1 MLTFSRETYME
12 RRAALAAALREKGE
26 DGLVLFVGN
35 VDACAQL
42 KAECYRF
49 RQDSSWLYY
58 FGLDEPGLAA
68 TIDLSSG
75 AETLYADDV
84 TEDDIIWIG
93 PQMSVAEK
101 AFEAGVAAHEPASGL
116 DKAVAGALASG
127 RKVLF
132 LPPSRYYNTMR
143 LMELLGLSKEEVAAG
158 SLPLIEAV
166 VKMRLVKTPEEIALI
181 DAACDLGYEM
191 HSTGRDLIRPGVV
204 EGDIVDKMDF
214 IATSKGWGVSF
225 GTIFTQHGEI
235 FHNPSHDKTIEPG
248 RLIVVDAGVEAK
260 SHYASD
266 FTRTYPSGGKFTA
279 KQREI
284 YEIALAA
291 HEKAF
296 SMTAPGIAY
305 RDVHLA
311 AEAVIL
317 EGLASVGIVRGD
329 VPEMV
334 AEGIGGLF
342 LPHGLGH
349 NMGLD
354 VHDMEDLGEDHVGY
368 DPDQKRASRLGLRSL
383 RMARRLVPGNV
394 ITDEPGIYFNVGLIE
409 SWRRSGK
416 GSAFIN
422 YDLLEKEYYDFGGI
436 RIEDDVLVTP
446 TGARR
451 LGSRRLPVTVPEIE
465 SLMQN
470 S

>member
-1 MLTFSRETYME
+1 MFSKETYIV
-12 RRAALAAALREKGE
+12 RRAALAASLREKGE
-26 DGLVLFVGN
+26 SGLVLFVGN
-35 VDACAQL
+35 GEACAQL

-58 FGLDEPGLAA
+58 FGLDEPYLAA
-68 TIDLSSG
+68 TIDLESG

-84 TEDDIIWIG
+84 SEDDIIWIG
-93 PQMSVAEK
+93 PQPSVASK
-101 AFEAGVAAHEPASGL
+101 ADLAGLASFAPSQAL
-116 DKAVAGALASG
+116 DGVVGKALAAG

-132 LPPSRYYNTMR
+132 LPPSRNYNILK
-143 LMELLGLSKEEVAAG
+143 LMELLHISKEEAAAG
-158 SLPLIEAV
+158 CRSLIEAV
-166 VKMRLVKTPEEIALI
+166 IQMRLIKTPEEIALI
-181 DAACDLGYEM
+181 DEACDLGYEM
-191 HSTGRDLIRPGVV
+191 HTVGRDLIRPGVV
-204 EGDIVDKMDF
+204 EGDIVDKMEF
-214 IATSKGWGVSF
+214 IASSKGWGVTF
-225 GTIFTQHGEI
+225 ATIFTQHGEI
-235 FHNPSHDKTIEPG
+235 FHNPTHDKVIEPG
-248 RLIVVDAGVEAK
+248 RIVVVDAGAEHK

-266 FTRTYPSGGKFTA
+266 FTRTYPSGGRFTT

-317 EGLASVGIVRGD
+317 EGLADVGIVAGD
-329 VPEMV
+329 VEEMV

-354 VHDMEDLGEDHVGY
+354 VHDMEDLGEDLVGY
-368 DPDQKRASRLGLRSL
+368 DPDQKRAPRLGLGSL
-383 RMARRLVPGNV
+383 RMARRLKPGHV
-394 ITDEPGIYFNVGLIE
+394 ITDEPGVYFNAGLIE
-409 SWRRSGK
+409 SWRRAGR
-416 GSAFIN
+416 GFGRIN
-422 YDLLEKEYYDFGGI
+422 YSLLEKEYYDFGGI

-451 LGSRRLPVTVPEIE
+451 LGSRRLPVTPDEIE
-465 SLMQN
+465 AIMGA
-470 S
+470 

>member
-1 MLTFSRETYME
+1 MLTFSRETYIE
-12 RRAALAAALREKGE
+12 RRAALAAALRASGE

-75 AETLYADDV
+75 VETLFADDV
-84 TEDDIIWIG
+84 SEDDMIWIG
-93 PQMSVAEK
+93 PQPPVAEK
-101 AFEAGVAAHEPASGL
+101 AFEAGVGAFEPSAAL
-116 DKAVAGALASG
+116 DGAVASALAAG

-143 LMELLGLSKEEVAAG
+143 LMELLHISKEEVAAG

-166 VKMRLVKTPEEIALI
+166 VQMRLVKTPEEIALI
-181 DAACDLGYEM
+181 DEACDLGYEM
-191 HSTGRDLIRPGVV
+191 HSVGRDLIKPGVV

-235 FHNPSHDKTIEPG
+235 FHNPFHDKVIEPG
-248 RLIVVDAGVEAK
+248 RMIVVDAGLEAH

-266 FTRTYPSGGKFTA
+266 FTRTYPSDGKFTP
-279 KQREI
+279 KQKAI

-291 HEKAF
+291 NEKAF
-296 SMTAPGIAY
+296 SLTKPGVAY

-317 EGLASVGIVRGD
+317 EGLKGVGIVDGD

-368 DPDQKRASRLGLRSL
+368 DPDQKRAGRLGLGSL
-383 RMARRLVPGNV
+383 RMARRLKPGNV
-394 ITDEPGIYFNVGLIE
+394 ITDEPGVYFNVGLIE

-416 GSAFIN
+416 GSGRIN
-422 YDLLEKEYYDFGGI
+422 YSLLEKEYYDFGGI

-451 LGSRRLPVTVPEIE
+451 LGTRRLPVTVSDIE
-465 SLMQN
+465 SLMLRR
-470 S
+470 

>member
-1 MLTFSRETYME
+1 MFSKETYIV
-12 RRAALAAALREKGE
+12 RRAALAASLREKGE
-26 DGLVLFVGN
+26 SGLVLFVGN
-35 VDACAQL
+35 GEACAQL

-58 FGLDEPGLAA
+58 FGLDEPYLAA
-68 TIDLSSG
+68 TIDLESG

-84 TEDDIIWIG
+84 SEDDIIWIG
-93 PQMSVAEK
+93 PQPSVASK
-101 AFEAGVAAHEPASGL
+101 ADLAGLASFAPSQAL
-116 DKAVAGALASG
+116 DGVVGKALAAG

-132 LPPSRYYNTMR
+132 LPPSRNYNILK
-143 LMELLGLSKEEVAAG
+143 LMELLHISKEEAAAG
-158 SLPLIEAV
+158 CRSLIEAV
-166 VKMRLVKTPEEIALI
+166 IQMRLIKTPEEIALI
-181 DAACDLGYEM
+181 DEACDLGYEM
-191 HSTGRDLIRPGVV
+191 HTVGRDLIRPGVV
-204 EGDIVDKMDF
+204 EGDIVDKMEF
-214 IATSKGWGVSF
+214 IASSKGWGVTF
-225 GTIFTQHGEI
+225 ATIFTQHGEI
-235 FHNPSHDKTIEPG
+235 FHNPTHDKVIEPG
-248 RLIVVDAGVEAK
+248 RIVVVDAGAEHK

-266 FTRTYPSGGKFTA
+266 FTRTYPSGGRFTT

-317 EGLASVGIVRGD
+317 EGLADVGIVAGD
-329 VPEMV
+329 VEEMV

-354 VHDMEDLGEDHVGY
+354 VHDMEDLGEDLVGY
-368 DPDQKRASRLGLRSL
+368 DPDQKRAPRLGLGSL
-383 RMARRLVPGNV
+383 RMARRLKPGHV
-394 ITDEPGIYFNVGLIE
+394 ITDEPGVYFNAGLIE
-409 SWRRSGK
+409 SWRRAGK
-416 GSAFIN
+416 GFGRIN
-422 YDLLEKEYYDFGGI
+422 YSLLEKEYYDFGGI

-451 LGSRRLPVTVPEIE
+451 LGSRRLPVTPDEIE
-465 SLMQN
+465 AIMGA
-470 S
+470 